1 MLNLEKESESE
12 SNWIKNE
19 LSNVSLGDKRLNW
32 RLQDTAGKLASRP
45 NVSINQACDD
55 WADTKASYRLFDNKK
70 TSAEAILGV
79 HQARTKERMVGQ
91 KLVLVPQDTSYL
103 DYSHHP
109 SKEGMGPI
117 GSEQQKLSGLV
128 MHSSLALTPAGL
140 PLGILSQQ
148 I

>member
-1 MLNLEKESESE
+1 MLTLEKESESE

-70 TSAEAILGV
+70 RVPKRSWV
-79 HQARTKERMVGQ
+79 STKHER
-91 KLVLVPQDTSYL
+91 K
-103 DYSHHP
+103 
-109 SKEGMGPI
+109 
-117 GSEQQKLSGLV
+117 SEWWDR
-128 MHSSLALTPAGL
+128 SLC
-140 PLGILSQQ
+140 
-148 I
+148 